1 MPIAKTYKRYAA
13 LSTFGV
19 VGSPKSNVILMHNVQ
34 LWKNLLPGTY
44 CVCAALENV
53 IIWDMRKSEK
63 VRLRLYNLVFF
74 FLNSYPANFCLFK
87 VNNRNFRKRC
97 KICPNLTIKTPER
110 RQRRFV

>member
-63 VRLRLYNLVFF
+63 VRLRLYNLSFF
-74 FLNSYPANFCLFK
+74 SEMLPS
-87 VNNRNFRKRC
+87 
-97 KICPNLTIKTPER
+97 
-110 RQRRFV
+110 